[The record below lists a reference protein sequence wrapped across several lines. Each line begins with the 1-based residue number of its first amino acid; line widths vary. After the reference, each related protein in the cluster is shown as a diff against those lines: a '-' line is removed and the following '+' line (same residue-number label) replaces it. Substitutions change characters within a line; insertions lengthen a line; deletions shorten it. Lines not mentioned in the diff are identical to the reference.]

1 MVISDRKKYDFN
13 KYGSNNKKEN
23 NSEKK
28 VDIIL
33 DLGMLNQMCSYILTE
48 NRHLIKTTQL
58 VNMRALFDC
67 INMDKYVTDLEK
79 LKRINFIKRGL
90 VARID
95 KRLNNK
101 ELILASINDG
111 LLDENITG
119 IDLNA
124 LVNLNADEIKF
135 INENVDS
142 ILKYTFIYN
151 NVENLYNLLTKFKA
165 GDFVSKW
172 EVVQDIQNSVTIMQ
186 NKFRRVDAALSTET
200 EFRLNP
206 EYMEDNFRDVY
217 DKVTNPSA
225 RLVTGMQG
233 FNEMLGGGFQCGRTY
248 ILLGQTG
255 GGKSLTL
262 IDLCIQLKKYNSN
275 FVCKDPTKKPCIVY
289 LTMEN
294 TVEETVERI
303 YEMST
308 GTEMG
313 NLPFEEA
320 LNKLRTEGEL
330 YVSDESPIDI
340 IIKYKP
346 NKSVD
351 TSYLYVLSE
360 NLEDE
365 GYEVIAFVQDHIG
378 RIRSIDRTTDLR
390 LELGNV
396 ANEFKVFAQ
405 LKDIPFITNFHLNRE
420 SITRTEEAFNT
431 GKNDLIKFVGKSNVA
446 ESQVMINNID
456 ASYMI
461 MQEYDC
467 SGRLWLGIMRTKK
480 RFKATSPDVLFFPYI
495 RNTPKL
501 EEDYGKPTRVCVTTL
516 SNIDSNGKQFGPS
529 EGAVNIAPGIT
540 NKTVKPEPEED
551 EETYTSIDNLAD
563 GDDECVRF
571 DKVFGVNK
579 YKAKSKTKVCS
590 DKKAKYVV
598 SNKGFQSPFDEV
610 VVQSPLDKIKA
621 DMKRI
626 EEKAMKEEIKFMT
639 REIVNKRIMT
649 RVQLAS

>member
-111 LLDENITG
+111 LLDENVTG

-308 GTEMG
+308 GTEIG

-340 IIKYKP
+340 IIKFKP

-378 RIRSIDRTTDLR
+378 RIRSI
-390 LELGNV
+390 E
-396 ANEFKVFAQ
+396 Q
-405 LKDIPFITNFHLNRE
+405 LI
-420 SITRTEEAFNT
+420 
-431 GKNDLIKFVGKSNVA
+431 
-446 ESQVMINNID
+446 
-456 ASYMI
+456 
-461 MQEYDC
+461 
-467 SGRLWLGIMRTKK
+467 
-480 RFKATSPDVLFFPYI
+480 
-495 RNTPKL
+495 
-501 EEDYGKPTRVCVTTL
+501 
-516 SNIDSNGKQFGPS
+516 
-529 EGAVNIAPGIT
+529 
-540 NKTVKPEPEED
+540 
-551 EETYTSIDNLAD
+551 
-563 GDDECVRF
+563 
-571 DKVFGVNK
+571 
-579 YKAKSKTKVCS
+579 
-590 DKKAKYVV
+590 
-598 SNKGFQSPFDEV
+598 
-610 VVQSPLDKIKA
+610 
-621 DMKRI
+621 
-626 EEKAMKEEIKFMT
+626 
-639 REIVNKRIMT
+639 
-649 RVQLAS
+649 